1 MFIQKELNLQQRRW
15 LELLKDYNM
24 SVLYHPGKANKVAD
38 ALSPMTMGIVS
49 HVKED
54 NKVLVKYVHTVSQL
68 IGTFS

>member
-1 MFIQKELNLQQRRW
+1 MVQIVEGLRHECSLQLRQANL
-15 LELLKDYNM
+15 
-24 SVLYHPGKANKVAD
+24 VAE